1 MLNSGPSISED
12 EEEEEDEE
20 FKLTSGKDCP
30 TARTEALEAWRND
43 PSIKL
48 VIPQCTTF
56 GTYQEVQ
63 CYDTFCWCVDINKG
77 LPMKG
82 SATPSNG
89 TTGSRAQIDC
99 SNKKDVINRVQKECP
114 VEQKLTFLKLLIQ
127 HFEQEMIRNT
137 RNRDGDTRNRD
148 RDTRNRDGDTRNR
161 DRESPGQG
169 RISSS
174 KETGRISKE
183 TIINWKFNKL
193 DVNRN
198 KVLEK
203 DEWRKFKRQ
212 MKRNRAKSVHLGN
225 STRSMTYTN
234 GQSINGQSIN
244 GQSTTGGQSSRSG
257 RRRRGRSGFR
267 SENSSV
273 SESMKAVRK
282 YRHCFK
288 YFFKGCDIEPRDK
301 KVTQEEWFGCTG
313 LYMSEEDESRP
324 PTENPRN
331 DRRRSGSRHSPSSSP
346 SSNPSN
352 PSYSGPL
359 ASSFA
364 PRPGHRNPSR
374 ESSVSSSIISSFT
387 PGMRD
392 EISRRRKGG
401 RRKGPNP
408 FSTILKAD

>member
-1 MLNSGPSISED
+1 MLNSGPSVSDD

-82 SATPSNG
+82 SATPTNSTAG
-89 TTGSRAQIDC
+89 GSRPQIDC

-127 HFEQEMIRNT
+127 HFEQEMIRNM
-137 RNRDGDTRNRD
+137 RNRD
-148 RDTRNRDGDTRNR
+148 
-161 DRESPGQG
+161 EVSPGQG
-169 RISSS
+169 RISNS
-174 KETGRISKE
+174 KES
-183 TIINWKFNKL
+183 IINWKFNKL
-193 DVNRN
+193 DMNRN
-198 KVLEK
+198 KILEK

-212 MKRNRAKSVHLGN
+212 MKRNKAKSVHLGN

-244 GQSTTGGQSSRSG
+244 GQSINGQSTTGTGGQSSRSG

-267 SENSSV
+267 PGNSSV

-301 KVTQEEWFGCTG
+301 RVTQEEWFGCTG
-313 LYMSEEDESRP
+313 LYMSEEDESIP

-331 DRRRSGSRHSPSSSP
+331 DRRRSGSRHSSP
-346 SSNPSN
+346 SGS
-352 PSYSGPL
+352 SYSGPL
-359 ASSFA
+359 GSSFA
-364 PRPGHRNPSR
+364 SRPGHRNPSR
-374 ESSVSSSIISSFT
+374 ESSLSSSIISSFT